1 MQELVAGLLR
11 AMGSKTK
18 VFPAGPDQGKDII
31 ASPDGF
37 DFEIPRII
45 F

>member
-1 MQELVAGLLR
+1 LEEMVVGLLR
-11 AMGSKTK
+11 AMRSKTK
-18 VFPAGPDQGKDII
+18 VLPAGPDQGKDII

-37 DFEIPRII
+37 DFESPRII